1 MRHLGYFWRL
11 VPYAEQNVNPA
22 NPVGQKVE
30 FSLYNFP
37 EAGEPFS
44 LFTSQY
50 GSAGKYRTKGLFQ
63 YAGPTEAEPYSLWD
77 RKQIAS
83 LPLVREDQF
92 VVIDNFGSSP
102 GVLPIPTVTT
112 LNRYWQL
119 TFTLQARATFT
130 NRLFIWDWE
139 YQGAQNPA
147 YSLSNRAQGERLLE
161 LGGVYAAM
169 VQLDVDNIN
178 PGPDTPYY
186 FVISNATDVQNF
198 FEVLFKQS
206 GIGEAF
212 GDMVTV
218 KVVESFAPPGFIDYV
233 VTSNFVRFGVNQN
246 PPSFSIQ
253 TSASKSDR
261 RKTIDATVIPSTALN
276 PLQTADYYEN
286 VVPNGFLQLEVNDTG
301 YFSDP
306 IHVRGIGISGDAAPF
321 PQEVGFKVPQWSLK
335 PNCYILPGQTWDL
348 QYTVMNDMAG
358 LQEYIDEKYTGATE
372 DNYGVIGSY
381 WVFAEAFASYYLFEG
396 AEAMICH
403 QLLKLGITVN
413 PDSVLWYKKQIL
425 EMEGL
430 DPKTFEVYL
439 DLQRKWRD
447 KQKRLDEHYAR
458 GRKK

>member
-11 VPYAEQNVNPA
+11 SPQNMEIPQTVLA
-22 NPVGQKVE
+22 PVGKKVD
-30 FSLYNFP
+30 FP
-37 EAGEPFS
+37 AYGFPVAGEPFS

-50 GSAGKYRTKGLFQ
+50 GSAGKYWTEGLYQ
-63 YAGPTEAEPYSLWD
+63 NDLPTDNWD

-92 VVIDNFGSSP
+92 VVINNFGSSP
-102 GVLPIPTVTT
+102 GVLPLPTVTT
-112 LNRYWQL
+112 LNRYWEMR
-119 TFTLQARATFT
+119 FTLQARATFI
-130 NRLFIWDWE
+130 NALFIWSWD
-139 YQGAQNPA
+139 YQGAQDPNYPMT
-147 YSLSNRAQGERLLE
+147 NKAQGERLLE
-161 LGGVYAAM
+161 LGGAYAAM
-169 VQLDVDNIN
+169 VQLDVDDIN

-186 FVISNATDVQNF
+186 FLLTSANDVENF
-198 FEVLFKQS
+198 FSVLFRRNGCGNEWTTTQPL
-206 GIGEAF
+206 
-212 GDMVTV
+212 
-218 KVVESFAPPGFIDYV
+218 KVVETFAPPGFIDYEV
-233 VTSNFVRFGVNQN
+233 IVDFTRFGVTQN

-261 RKTIDATVIPSTALN
+261 RKTIDAVVTPSTTIN
-276 PLQTADYYEN
+276 PLATADYYED

-306 IHVRGIGISGDAAPF
+306 IHIQGIGISGDAAPF
-321 PQEVGFKVPQWSLK
+321 PQQVGFKVPQWSLK

-348 QYTVMNDMAG
+348 QYTVMNDIAG
-358 LQEYIDEKYTGATE
+358 LQLYIDEKYTGATP
-372 DNYGVIGSY
+372 DNYGMIGSY
-381 WVFAEAFASYYLFEG
+381 WTFAEAFCSYYLFEG
-396 AEAMICH
+396 AEALICH

-430 DPKTFEVYL
+430 DPKTFEIYL

>member
-11 VPYAEQNVNPA
+11 VPENMDIPNTAA
-22 NPVGQKVE
+22 PVGKKVG
-30 FSLYNFP
+30 FP
-37 EAGEPFS
+37 NYGFPVAGEPFS

-50 GSAGKYRTKGLFQ
+50 GSAGKYKSTGLFQ
-63 YAGPTEAEPYSLWD
+63 SDAPTDNWD

-102 GVLPIPTVTT
+102 GVLPLPTVTT
-112 LNRYWQL
+112 SNRYWEMR
-119 TFTLQARATFT
+119 FNLQARATFI
-130 NRLFIWDWE
+130 NRFFIWSWD
-139 YQGAQNPA
+139 YQGAQDPNYA
-147 YSLSNRAQGERLLE
+147 MTNKAQGDRLLE
-161 LGGVYAAM
+161 LGGAYANM
-169 VQLDVDNIN
+169 VIPDNDNIN

-186 FVISNATDVQNF
+186 FQLDNATDVANF
-198 FEVLFKQS
+198 FDVLFRRN
-206 GIGEAF
+206 GISNAF
-212 GDMVTV
+212 TDGTTP
-218 KVVESFAPPGFIDYV
+218 KVIETFVPPGFINYEVIVD
-233 VTSNFVRFGVNQN
+233 FARFGVTQAA
-246 PPSFSIQ
+246 PSFSIQ
-253 TSASKSDR
+253 TSASKVDR
-261 RKTIDATVIPSTALN
+261 RKTINATVIPSTALD
-276 PLQTADYYEN
+276 PLNTADYYEN
-286 VVPNGFLQLEVNDTG
+286 VVPNGFLQLEVNDTA

-306 IHVRGIGISGDAAPF
+306 IHIQGIGISGDAAPF

-348 QYTVMNDMAG
+348 QYTVMNDMEG
-358 LQEYIDEKYTGATE
+358 LQLYIDEKYTGATP
-372 DNYGVIGSY
+372 DNFGIIGSY
-381 WVFAEAFASYYLFEG
+381 WVFAEAFCSYYLFEG